1 MKQRINEFVGSRIR
15 EIRKNR
21 GLTQKELGEKIGVKH
36 NTISSYEKGTNEPEQ
51 EMLFKMADVLDVSI
65 NDFFPYKKVV
75 EISSKSLDYF
85 PASIGAGLPL
95 EVDGITEASKIS
107 VSDEVLGKYKNDRD
121 LFVARA
127 SGDSMNNIFDDG
139 SLIIIK
145 PLPLESIKNG
155 DIVVYSIDGEYSVKN
170 FYKYG
175 DTLVFKPNSTNN
187 AHKEHEYNAKE
198 DDVQIHGKVVTY
210 IVNVD

>member
-155 DIVVYSIDGEYSVKN
+155 DIVVYSIDGEYSVKH

-175 DTLVFKPNSTNN
+175 DTLLFRPNSTNIEYKE
-187 AHKEHEYNAKE
+187 KEHSIN
-198 DDVQIHGKVVTY
+198 DDIRIHGKVVTY
-210 IVNVD
+210 IVNLD